1 MLSKKLIDFCKK
13 NGWWFDDSSSD
24 YELELQKIGISLS
37 SDFGEFYLHVEDGP
51 TFIHNG
57 KEIYQICWFSKNTDF
72 ESNIKSAQ
80 AALGLKPEHI
90 PLDSFE
96 GEFGY
101 FYNIKNGTVT
111 EISLGQ
117 SLEKFTAGNLQP
129 QWKNFND
136 FMESYFELE

>member
-13 NGWWFDDSSSD
+13 NGWWFDESSAD
-24 YELELQKIGISLS
+24 YELELQKIGVSTS

-57 KEIYQICWFSKNTDF
+57 KEIYQICWFLKNTDF
-72 ESNIKSAQ
+72 QLNIKSAQ
-80 AALGLKPEHI
+80 DALGLKPDYI

-101 FYNIKNGTVT
+101 FYNIKNGTIT
-111 EISLGQ
+111 EIPLGQ
-117 SLEKFTAGNLQP
+117 PLKNYIAGTLQP
-129 QWKNFND
+129 QWKNLND